1 MGKKVMVVFGTR
13 PEAIKMGPLVKEL
26 EKDSRFEPIVVVT
39 GQHRQMLDQV
49 LTVFQIQP
57 HYDLAIMA
65 QGQTLT
71 DITTKVLTAMAPILT
86 AEKPDI
92 VLVHGDTSTTFAA
105 ALAAFYQRIPIGHVE
120 AGLRTWQKYSP
131 YPEEMNRQMTDDLAD
146 LYFAPTK
153 ESRENL
159 LKEHRS
165 AAQIF
170 VTGNTVIDTLS
181 YTVEADYQPA
191 FLKPEMRNIVLT
203 THRNENLGE
212 PMEAIFQAVTRL
224 VAEFPDVNLI
234 FPIHKNPRVRQ
245 LAEEYLGDSPRIQV
259 IEPLDFKDFHNVM
272 AQSYLILSD
281 SGGIQEE
288 APALG
293 VPVLVLRDTTE
304 RPEGIAAGTLKL
316 VGTDEEQIYQT
327 AKLLLADPQEYEKM
341 HIARNPYGDGQASQ
355 RIAGALAHFFQ
366 LEGAPLTEFE

>member
-1 MGKKVMVVFGTR
+1 MTKKVMLVFGTR

-26 EKDSRFEPIVVVT
+26 EQDARFQPIVVVT

-49 LTVFQIQP
+49 LEVFQIEPQ
-57 HYDLAIMA
+57 YDLAIMA

-71 DITTKVLTAMAPILT
+71 DITTKVLLAMAPILV
-86 AEKPDI
+86 AEAPDI
-92 VLVHGDTSTTFAA
+92 VLVHGDTSTTFAS
-105 ALAAFYQRIPIGHVE
+105 ALAAFYQQIPIGHVE

-146 LYFAPTK
+146 LYFAPTRD
-153 ESRENL
+153 SRENL
-159 LKEHRS
+159 LQEHRDREK
-165 AAQIF
+165 II
-170 VTGNTVIDTLS
+170 VTGNTVIDTLNYTLEDS
-181 YTVEADYQPA
+181 YITDFLQPG
-191 FLKPEMRNIVLT
+191 MRNIILT

-212 PMEAIFQAVTRL
+212 PMTAIFKAVTRI
-224 VAEFPDVNLI
+224 VEEFPDVNLI
-234 FPIHKNPRVRQ
+234 FPIHKNPRVRA
-245 LAEEYLGDSPRIQV
+245 LADEYLGASDRIHV

-316 VGTDEEQIYQT
+316 VGTDEETIYQT
-327 AKLLLADPQEYEKM
+327 AKELLADPQQYQQM
-341 HIARNPYGDGQASQ
+341 HIARNPYGDGRASQ
-355 RIAGALAHFFQ
+355 RIAAALAGFFG
-366 LEGAPLTEFE
+366 LPGAEYREFD